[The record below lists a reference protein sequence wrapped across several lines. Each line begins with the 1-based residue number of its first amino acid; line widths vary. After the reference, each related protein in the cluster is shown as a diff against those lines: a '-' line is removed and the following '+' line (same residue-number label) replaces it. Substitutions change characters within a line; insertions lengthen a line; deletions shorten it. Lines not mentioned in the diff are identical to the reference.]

1 MSVYRI
7 HIRPKG
13 GKANPEASFAYCLK
27 KQVMGLGWQTKSQIS
42 GVSWDGY
49 EKEANM
55 IHGDNQLSR
64 VRYLKEQIKLDDL
77 IWTRD
82 TKGAY
87 YLAKVLSGWEYYTNP
102 EAQDADITNVVRCK
116 IIKVGSVCDVP
127 GKVIA
132 CFRPSRTIQGI
143 KDPIA
148 EKYSYYLWN
157 RLSGSSDYKVDA
169 KEFKNIFT
177 FLDSE
182 QTEDVVFIYLQTK
195 GWIVVPNS
203 RKADTMS
210 YEFYLIRKKDH
221 RRAIVQV
228 KTGRTRLNALEWA
241 GEKEHVILFQ
251 ANGYYQNMKAKN
263 VECLDPRTIEKF
275 VYRNLKLM
283 PENISHWVRTCPRL
297 IEEMRK

>member
-13 GKANPEASFAYCLK
+13 GKANPDASFAYCLK
-27 KQVMGLGWQTKSQIS
+27 KQVLGLGWQTKSQIS
-42 GVSWDGY
+42 GVSWDAY
-49 EKEANM
+49 EKEAKK
-55 IHGDNQLSR
+55 IHGADQLSR
-64 VRYLKEQIKLDDL
+64 VRFLKNKISPNDL

-82 TKGAY
+82 TKGCY
-87 YLAKVLSGWEYYTNP
+87 YLAKVLSGWEYYTNH

-116 IIKVGSVCDVP
+116 IIRVESVCDVP

-157 RLSGSSDYKVDA
+157 RLSGVADYEVDA

-182 QTEDVVFIYLQTK
+182 QAEDVVFIYLQTK

-203 RKADTMS
+203 RKADTMN
-210 YEFYLIRKKDH
+210 YEFYLIHKKYH
-221 RRAIVQV
+221 HRAIVQV
-228 KTGRTRLNALEWA
+228 KTGRTRLDVSKWS
-241 GEKEHVILFQ
+241 GIKEHVILFQ
-251 ANGYYQNMKAKN
+251 ANGYYENVGAKN
-263 VECLDPRTIEKF
+263 VECLNPEVLEGF
-275 VYRNLKLM
+275 VYNNLELM
-283 PENISHWVRTCPRL
+283 PENIAHWAKTCPRV
-297 IEEMRK
+297 IAGMKN

>member
-13 GKANPEASFAYCLK
+13 GKANPNASFAYCIK
-27 KQVMGLGWQTKSQIS
+27 KQVLGLGWQTKSRVS
-42 GVSWDGY
+42 GVSWEAY
-49 EKEANM
+49 EKEAKK
-55 IHGDNQLSR
+55 IHRDGQLSR
-64 VRYLKEQIKLDDL
+64 VRFLKDKIKPNDL

-82 TKGAY
+82 TKGIY
-87 YLAKVLSGWEYYTNP
+87 YLAKVVSGWEYYTNR
-102 EAQDADITNVVRCK
+102 EAEDADITNVVRCRIVK
-116 IIKVGSVCDVP
+116 IRSVCDVP

-157 RLSGSSDYKVDA
+157 RLSGIADYKVDA

-195 GWIVVPNS
+195 GWVVVPNS

-210 YEFYLIRKKDH
+210 YEFFLIHKKDH

-228 KTGRTRLNALEWA
+228 KTGRTLLDASKWSDS
-241 GEKEHVILFQ
+241 KERVILFQ
-251 ANGYYQNMKAKN
+251 ANGFYENVGAKN
-263 VECLDPRTIEKF
+263 VECLDPAILEAF
-275 VYRNLKLM
+275 VYGNLELM
-283 PENISHWVRTCPRL
+283 PDNIAHWAKTCPQV
-297 IEEMRK
+297 IAGIKN

>member
-1 MSVYRI
+1 MGVYRI

-13 GKANPEASFAYCLK
+13 GKANPDASFAYCLK
-27 KQVMGLGWQTKSQIS
+27 KQVLGLGWQTKSRVS
-42 GVSWDGY
+42 GVSWEAY
-49 EKEANM
+49 EKEAKK
-55 IHGDNQLSR
+55 IHGDDQLSR
-64 VRYLKEQIKLDDL
+64 VRFLKNKIKPNDL

-82 TKGAY
+82 TKGIY
-87 YLAKVLSGWEYYTNP
+87 YLAKVVSGWEYYTNR
-102 EAQDADITNVVRCK
+102 EAEDADITNVVRCR
-116 IIKVGSVCDVP
+116 IIKISSVCDVP

-157 RLSGSSDYKVDA
+157 RLSGIADYEVDA

-195 GWIVVPNS
+195 GWVVVPNS

-210 YEFYLIRKKDH
+210 YEFYLIHKKDH

-228 KTGRTRLNALEWA
+228 KTGRTLLDASKWSDS
-241 GEKEHVILFQ
+241 KERAILFQ
-251 ANGYYQNMKAKN
+251 ANGYYKNVGAKN
-263 VECLDPRTIEKF
+263 VECLNPEALEAF
-275 VYRNLKLM
+275 VYGNLELM
-283 PENISHWVRTCPRL
+283 PENIAHWAKTCPRV
-297 IEEMRK
+297 IAGMKN

>member
-13 GKANPEASFAYCLK
+13 GKANPEASFAYCIK
-27 KQVMGLGWQTKSQIS
+27 KQVLGLGWQTKSQIS
-42 GVSWDGY
+42 GVPWDAY
-49 EKEANM
+49 EKEAKK
-55 IHGDNQLSR
+55 IHGADQLSR
-64 VRYLKEQIKLDDL
+64 VKFLKDKISSNDL

-82 TKGAY
+82 MKGCY
-87 YLAKVLSGWEYYTNP
+87 YLAKVLSGWEYYTNH

-116 IIKVGSVCDVP
+116 IIRVESVCDVP
-127 GKVIA
+127 GKIIA

-157 RLSGSSDYKVDA
+157 RLSGVADYAVDA

-210 YEFYLIRKKDH
+210 YEFYLIHKKDH

-228 KTGRTRLNALEWA
+228 KTGRTRLDVSKWN
-241 GEKEHVILFQ
+241 GTKEHVILFQ
-251 ANGYYQNMKAKN
+251 ANGYYENVGAKN
-263 VECLDPRTIEKF
+263 VECLNPEAIEGF
-275 VYRNLKLM
+275 VYNNLELM
-283 PENISHWVRTCPRL
+283 PENIAHWAKTCPRV
-297 IEEMRK
+297 IAGMKS